1 MIGGTK
7 AGLAGQGREV
17 EVGTMAASAAAAP
30 GRIFISYRREET
42 AYPAGWLFD
51 RLAEHF
57 AAGQVFK
64 DVDSIELGDDF
75 VEVITTAVGSCDVL
89 LALIGDEW
97 LTITDEYGRRR
108 LDNPDDFVRLEIEA
122 ALARKV
128 RVIPILVDG
137 ARMPKA
143 DELPPSLT
151 MLVRRQA
158 LELSPNRFDADTTR
172 LLKVLERTLAQVQAQ
187 PAVAAP
193 APPRLELSATVLD
206 FGRLPLH
213 GHSPERRVRL
223 GNAGGG
229 TLNARVT
236 TQASWLQLRQ
246 LSDEVALAV
255 DTTAV
260 GEHQGVVT
268 VDSDGGSAN
277 IRVLV
282 LVDPKSLP
290 ASEAAVI
297 PHPEAVPEKLEGT
310 RPGAEQDAALS
321 KPAPA
326 PTTTA
331 AAPSLT
337 TSAGG
342 AVAGPAPEPT
352 PPPAGVDHRL
362 LVAGQLAIVGAGL
375 LVAGLFPAYVSTDS
389 LWTGRPSDRPDM
401 RWYALYVLSVAIL
414 ALGAGVC
421 MLIPRTRRLIGPGLL
436 LGIVA
441 ASTWGLLF
449 LASDRLEYKTVRFG
463 DAWRFEL
470 VAHLVLVLA
479 ACLAGLALARTA
491 EVRLMRRPPQGELA
505 WLVVLLGGAGALA
518 LLFHDQNLW
527 RIPWPPNRWL
537 VAPSIWATVMAL
549 VVPACAAV
557 AVPRLFGVAL
567 LAGWIG
573 GSAAIFRFHYLWDRY
588 QYGGHI
594 GANPIITFGFTLLA
608 LLVVSVI
615 FARAAPK
622 SQVERATGQG
632 KR

>member
-282 LVDPKSLP
+282 LVDPNPLP

-321 KPAPA
+321 KP
-326 PTTTA
+326 
-331 AAPSLT
+331 
-337 TSAGG
+337 
-342 AVAGPAPEPT
+342 
-352 PPPAGVDHRL
+352 
-362 LVAGQLAIVGAGL
+362 
-375 LVAGLFPAYVSTDS
+375 DS

>member
-321 KPAPA
+321 KP
-326 PTTTA
+326 
-331 AAPSLT
+331 
-337 TSAGG
+337 
-342 AVAGPAPEPT
+342 
-352 PPPAGVDHRL
+352 
-362 LVAGQLAIVGAGL
+362 
-375 LVAGLFPAYVSTDS
+375 DS